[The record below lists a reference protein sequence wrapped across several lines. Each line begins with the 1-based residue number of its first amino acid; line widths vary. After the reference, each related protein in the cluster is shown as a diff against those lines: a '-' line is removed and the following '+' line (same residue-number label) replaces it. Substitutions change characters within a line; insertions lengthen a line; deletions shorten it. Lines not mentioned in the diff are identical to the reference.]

1 MNDRY
6 FYMFNR
12 NERQMFDETLRSYK
26 VKLGVSQ
33 AGRNVNLRQAEELR
47 KKDEEYRNH
56 LNTLK
61 RKLVMA
67 QNEIERLRNK
77 TMPGKTASSVESH
90 LTRFQRDERG
100 IGHVTP
106 KSSTRSLPRI
116 LPSITDGAQKR
127 LQQTKPKPNTS

>member
-1 MNDRY
+1 
-6 FYMFNR
+6 
-12 NERQMFDETLRSYK
+12 MFDETLRSYK

-33 AGRNVNLRQAEELR
+33 AGRNVNLREAEELR

-56 LNTLK
+56 LNSLQ
-61 RKLVMA
+61 RKLKIA
-67 QNEIERLRNK
+67 HNEIDRLRNK
-77 TMPGKTASSVESH
+77 TTMPGKTASSVETH
-90 LTRFQRDERG
+90 LTRFQRDEKG

-127 LQQTKPKPNTS
+127 APYAKTKPNTS